1 MASTGVSVI
10 DTLRDSLRTLF
21 SPKAPEPSYPALPA
35 LSEHMESSIPGVYF
49 AGDLAGAVLIK
60 TALNQG
66 YDLVEHIAG
75 ELERERRERVEQG
88 GAGDVYDLVIVGSGA
103 AGFAATLRA
112 HQRGL
117 RYVTLEAARFAES
130 IQSMTKGKLLFAE
143 PTALPLKGD
152 VWFEECTREE
162 MLERWE
168 QERRKEGLRIRTG
181 ERVVDIRTA
190 PVEAGGPGKNGILT
204 VETERGRYTARR
216 VILAMGKSGNP
227 RKAGAAGEQEHAA
240 KIAHRLADPEEF
252 RGRRILIYG
261 GGDVAAEAAL
271 ALAGHNDVTLATI
284 DQELVFPRKR
294 NVDALRE
301 KERAGRLRIL
311 LNTRLAA
318 LHADRVEVEA
328 DGRRESL
335 ANDFVFE
342 MIGADLPVKF
352 LRKIGV
358 RLQGEWTPKRWALLA
373 GLMVSVYTFFA
384 LKGPRW
390 PFNRFSPERYREL
403 FYLFD
408 QAPSFWYTVLFT
420 VLVVAFGIQARRR
433 WGRDDPYQRWRFA
446 SFISFQVGFFL
457 LVQVALARLIPQYYW
472 RGWGLWQPFPLF
484 YNTFFWWYPSDP
496 AYIKWFFIGMGLLLT
511 FVVIPLFVRRHGMR
525 FCTWVCGCGAL
536 AETLG
541 DRWRHFSPKG
551 HRSRLWEFQGPLV
564 LAWAFLSLAVIVLA
578 HQTQGNTAWWRWYDY
593 LVDFWLVGVIPI
605 GVYPFFGGKVWCRYW
620 CPLAHYM
627 KFLSAWFGR
636 LEIRANDKC
645 IQCGECSKH
654 CMVGVDVMSFARNGQ
669 PFDNRTTSCVHC
681 GICVTVCPVDV
692 LSFGLK
698 PERTAPLVQIASAG
712 ARANLAG

>member
-1 MASTGVSVI
+1 MASASTWMG
-10 DTLRDSLRTLF
+10 TLRESARALLAT
-21 SPKAPEPSYPALPA
+21 KTPESSYPPLPA
-35 LSEHMESSIPGVYF
+35 LNEHLESSIPGLYF

-66 YDLVEHIAG
+66 YDLVEHIAT
-75 ELERERRERVEQG
+75 ELEQERRQQSS
-88 GAGDVYDLVIVGSGA
+88 AGTGEVYDMVIVGSGA

-117 RYVTLEAARFAES
+117 KYVTLEAARFAES

-143 PTALPLKGD
+143 PAALPLKGD

-162 MLERWE
+162 LLERWE
-168 QERRKEGLRIRTG
+168 QKRYQENLNIRAG
-181 ERVVDIRTA
+181 ERVVVVSKAADENGA
-190 PVEAGGPGKNGILT
+190 EKNGLL
-204 VETERGRYTARR
+204 VLETERGRYLVRR
-216 VILAMGKSGNP
+216 VILAMGKAGNP
-227 RKAGAAGEQEHAA
+227 RKAGVPGEQEHAA
-240 KIAHRLADPEEF
+240 KIAHRLADPDDF
-252 RGRRILIYG
+252 RGRRILVYG

-271 ALAGHNDVTLATI
+271 ALADYNEVTLATI
-284 DQELVFPRKR
+284 DRELVFPRKR
-294 NVDALRE
+294 NVDAMRE

-318 LHADRVEVEA
+318 VHGDRVELESPPA
-328 DGRRESL
+328 AGRESPP
-335 ANDFVFE
+335 NDFIFE

-352 LRKIGV
+352 LKKIGV
-358 RLQGEWTPKRWALLA
+358 RLEGEWTAGRWAYLA
-373 GLMVSVYTFFA
+373 GLMAFVYTLFA

-390 PFNRFSPERYREL
+390 PFNKLSPESYREL
-403 FYLFD
+403 FYLFG

-433 WGRDDPYQRWRFA
+433 WGKDDPYQRMRFV

-457 LVQVALARLIPQYYW
+457 LVQLVLAWLIPQYYW

-484 YNTFFWWYPSDP
+484 FNTFFWWYPSDP
-496 AYIKWFFIGMGLLLT
+496 ALIKWFFIGAGLLLT

-541 DRWRHFSPKG
+541 DRWRHYSPKG
-551 HRSRLWEFQGPLV
+551 LRSRLWEFQGPLV
-564 LAWAFLSLAVIVLA
+564 LAWAFLSLAVIVFA
-578 HQTQGNTAWWRWYDY
+578 HQTQGNTGLWRWYDY
-593 LVDFWLVGVIPI
+593 VVDFWLVGVIPI
-605 GVYPFFGGKVWCRYW
+605 ALYPFFGGKVWCRYW

-627 KFLSAWFGR
+627 KLLSVWFGR
-636 LEIRANDKC
+636 LEVRANDKC

-654 CMVGVDVMSFARNGQ
+654 CMVGVDVMAFAKNGQ
-669 PFDNRTTSCVHC
+669 SFDNRNTSCVHC
-681 GICVTVCPVDV
+681 GICITVCPVDV

-698 PERTAPLVQIASAG
+698 PAGSSLVQIAAAG
-712 ARANLAG
+712 AHPNLS